1 MKALKRIAAELLV
14 PPAAPAPVGF
24 EEAAARLL
32 HARHLA
38 AYEWALP
45 FLAGKDVIEI
55 GMNRG
60 YGSLRI
66 APAARSFLGV
76 DLQFAHAAQARAE
89 AGVAAVQ
96 ADGLKLPLRAE
107 SMDVVVTFQVIEH
120 VWDDRA
126 FLREIR
132 RVLRPRGVLLVS
144 TPQARSRLF
153 FRQMPWNEEHL
164 REYEEEALRE
174 RLSEAFGRVRIL
186 GLHGEKV
193 SNLIERRRVMAD
205 PWPHF
210 FGGPWGGPVRRLGRM
225 ASRIG
230 GRSLVVSPEL
240 IATITTNG
248 SGVSPSKH
256 YRLEEH
262 RLEEALDLYAICEK
276 STAPAGRLGLQ
287 GIGTSGAPPRWQR
300 WLYRGKRR
308 AYLRLLRR
316 SGVDLTGSRVLDFGC
331 GTGYFEDLWESLGG
345 TSIAGIDIVPE
356 IIARL
361 QADHPR
367 RRYVCA
373 DLSKDASALPDL
385 GRQDLITTIDVL
397 YHIVDDE
404 ILIRTLRALCN
415 VLRPGGAFLFT
426 DALREQ
432 RTADNVRFRSLN
444 QWLQILER
452 LGLEYVDREPVFS
465 VNNQVVR
472 AALRFPGLVGC
483 AQHLLDIPVLRLT
496 PWAANNWAILARRGP
511 PGTGSEGV
519 TP

>member
-1 MKALKRIAAELLV
+1 MKALKRIAAELLA
-14 PPAAPAPVGF
+14 PPAAPAPAGF

-60 YGSLRI
+60 YGSRLI
-66 APAARSFLGV
+66 APAARSFVGV
-76 DLQFAHAAQARAE
+76 DLLFAHAARARAE
-89 AGVAAVQ
+89 TGVAAVQ

-107 SMDVVVTFQVIEH
+107 SMDAVVTFQVIEH

-132 RVLRPRGVLLVS
+132 RVLRPGGVLLVS
-144 TPQARSRLF
+144 TPQARSRLH

-186 GLHGEKV
+186 GLHGEKA
-193 SNLIERRRVMAD
+193 SNLIERRRVSSD

-240 IATITTNG
+240 IATITSNG

-262 RLEEALDLYAICEK
+262 RLEQALDLYAICER
-276 STAPAGRLGLQ
+276 SAAPAGRPGLE
-287 GIGTSGAPPRWQR
+287 GTGTSGAPLRWQR

-316 SGVDLTGSRVLDFGC
+316 SGVDLTASRVLDFGC
-331 GTGYFEDLWESLGG
+331 GTGYFEDVWESLGG
-345 TSIAGIDIVPE
+345 ASVAGIDVVPE
-356 IIARL
+356 NISRL
-361 QADHPR
+361 AADHPG
-367 RRYVCA
+367 RRYICA
-373 DLSKDASALPDL
+373 DLAKDASPHPALGL
-385 GRQDLITTIDVL
+385 QDFITAIDVL

-404 ILIRTLRALCN
+404 VLMRTLQALCGL
-415 VLRPGGAFLFT
+415 LRPGGVFLFT

-432 RTADNVRFRSLN
+432 RTANHVRFRSLN
-444 QWLQILER
+444 QWLQILEK
-452 LGLEYVDREPVFS
+452 LGMDYLDREPVFS
-465 VNNQVVR
+465 VNNHVVR

-496 PWAANNWAILARRGP
+496 PWAANNWAILARRRIP
-511 PGTGSEGV
+511 QSRDR
-519 TP
+519 